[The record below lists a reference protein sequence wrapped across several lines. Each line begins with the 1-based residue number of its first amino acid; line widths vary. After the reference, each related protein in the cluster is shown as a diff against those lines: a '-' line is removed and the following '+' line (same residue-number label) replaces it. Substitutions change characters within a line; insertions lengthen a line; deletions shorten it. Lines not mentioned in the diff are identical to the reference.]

1 MKNIIPAIFIALLLS
16 TALSS
21 CKKEDHV
28 LPAITMEGKNTF
40 GCLVNGELWLPKG
53 RGDGSL
59 PIFVDMTVNNF
70 LAIYADNSNS
80 GISIGIK
87 DTTGIKL
94 NHPYPLAEGRNF
106 VADYYIHKD
115 GISYQTNHQHVI
127 SGEVTL
133 SKLQNQVISG
143 TFEFATYN
151 PDCGDTIKVTEGRFD
166 IGTITR

>member
-40 GCLVNGELWLPKG
+40 GCYVNGELWLPKG

-70 LAIYADNSNS
+70 LAIYADNRNS
-80 GISIGIK
+80 GITIAIK
-87 DTTGIKL
+87 DTTGIKV
-94 NHPYPLAEGRNF
+94 NHPYSLTDGLNF
-106 VADYYIHKD
+106 IASYLIIKKE
-115 GISYQTNHQHVI
+115 ISCQTKNPDVI

-133 SKLQNQVISG
+133 SKLQNQIISG
-143 TFEFATYN
+143 TFEFTTYN

>member
-1 MKNIIPAIFIALLLS
+1 MKNIIPTIVIALLLS
-16 TALSS
+16 VALPS

-28 LPAITMEGKNTF
+28 LPAITTEGKNTF

-70 LAIYADNSNS
+70 LAIYASNRNSRVT
-80 GISIGIK
+80 IAII

-94 NHPYPLAEGRNF
+94 NHPYPLTEGRNF
-106 VADYYIHKD
+106 IASYFIVKD
-115 GISYQTNHQHVI
+115 GIGCHTNDQDVI

-133 SKLQNQVISG
+133 SRLQNQVISG
-143 TFEFATYN
+143 TFEFTTHT